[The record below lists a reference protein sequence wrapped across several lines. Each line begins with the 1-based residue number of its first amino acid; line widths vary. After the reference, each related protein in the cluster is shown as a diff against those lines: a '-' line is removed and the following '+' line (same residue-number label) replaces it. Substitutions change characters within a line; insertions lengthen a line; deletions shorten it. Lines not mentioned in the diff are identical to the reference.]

1 MTTTASDLPAAAET
15 NDSPTAS
22 IAFWVLA
29 AKVTSETG
37 VFNCEQ
43 AGFWFPEW
51 QEGER
56 EADEDIRLGRYQDFE
71 TREDLMDYLDKL

>member
-1 MTTTASDLPAAAET
+1 MTTTASDLSAAAET

-37 VFNCEQ
+37 VFNCEH

-51 QEGER
+51 QAAER
-56 EADEDIRLGRYQDFE
+56 EVDAEIERGDGRTFDDAE
-71 TREDLMDYLDKL
+71 SALEYLRNL